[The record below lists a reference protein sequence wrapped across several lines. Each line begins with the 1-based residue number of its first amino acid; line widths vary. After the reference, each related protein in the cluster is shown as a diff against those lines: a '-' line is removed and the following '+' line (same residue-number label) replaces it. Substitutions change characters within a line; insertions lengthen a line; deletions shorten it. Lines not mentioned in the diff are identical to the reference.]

1 MNYYD
6 QIINKP
12 GCACRPWPL
21 MPASDADNEI
31 ARLRA
36 HVSQLRED
44 NRELRSINKALIWAN
59 EQLKMLLTVAVSK
72 SVEAQ
77 NAKT

>member
-21 MPASDADNEI
+21 MPASDADM
-31 ARLRA
+31 AL
-36 HVSQLRED
+36 LD
-44 NRELRSINKALIWAN
+44 EL
-59 EQLKMLLTVAVSK
+59 E
-72 SVEAQ
+72 EGEE
-77 NAKT
+77 